1 MSWLNKIR
9 RGIATRGRLAV
20 TLKVIS
26 SVCAAAVAV
35 GFIYVLLVLLVFEEY
50 TVFLKVALAA
60 AVGYAAVTLVRKL
73 IDAPRP
79 YELLDFYTV
88 PPKKKKG
95 HSFPSRHVFSA
106 FCIATITY
114 SLATP
119 ISVATLILGIVI
131 AVLRVLLGIHFVRD
145 VVCGALIGIAT
156 GIIGYLTVAYI

>member
-1 MSWLNKIR
+1 M
-9 RGIATRGRLAV
+9 

-26 SVCAAAVAV
+26 LVCAAAVAV
-35 GFIYVLLVLLVFEEY
+35 GFIFVLLILLVFEEY
-50 TVFLKVALAA
+50 TTFLKVALAA

>member
-1 MSWLNKIR
+1 M
-9 RGIATRGRLAV
+9 

-26 SVCAAAVAV
+26 SVCAVAVAV

-119 ISVATLILGIVI
+119 ISVATLILGIII